1 MSDQQDQAQQPDPQA
16 GGFVDES
23 ANTAPEQQAPAAGN
37 NKKGAA
43 KKSNKGAELKANF
56 NAVFGH
62 GIGKFAL
69 IAAALVI
76 VVLGA
81 FAVRGFNGKSSPD
94 KEKAQVDVPGAPPA
108 KVSVDP
114 IDERE
119 AQRRAEITA
128 KEAEAAARKGQ
139 TYQPDFNP
147 AVVANQTPQQGQPG
161 YTQPTL
167 NVADTQQ
174 ARPGQPPVPPG
185 TQPGQAQPQP
195 VQITVPAGQSSANGG
210 AGAPNQQNQQQQAN
224 AQQQEEQRRQQAE
237 RDKQLAARD
246 KYVDQLRGGVK
257 DQVEELMG
265 GKGKD
270 GGIRGAGSYSVVSY
284 LPKQQTTAS
293 GASAT
298 AGGGDLSITPSAPS
312 ANKKPPIFKAG
323 KAIFATLDSEV
334 NTDDGGEVFA
344 TVHGGKYDG
353 AKLIG
358 KIEQAPRNIR
368 LRFSVLS
375 PQDDRPTLTINA
387 IAIREVD
394 AKQGVAETI
403 DNHTLER
410 YTALFA
416 GSILSGIGKA
426 AMQPQGETIVLPNGQ
441 VIVSQ
446 PQIDNKRIAMYA
458 LGEIG
463 INAGAEVR
471 KNFSQPPTYITPA
484 NKGIGVIFLTDV
496 QEK

>member
-23 ANTAPEQQAPAAGN
+23 ANAAPEQEAPATGT
-37 NKKGAA
+37 KKGAA
-43 KKSNKGAELKANF
+43 KKANKGAELKANF
-56 NAVFGH
+56 ASVFGH

-69 IAAALVI
+69 IAAVLVV
-76 VVLGA
+76 VVLVA
-81 FAVRGFNGKSSPD
+81 FAMRGFNSKPAAGKD
-94 KEKAQVDVPGAPPA
+94 TAQVDVPGAPAA
-108 KVSVDP
+108 KVNIDP

-128 KEAEAAARKGQ
+128 KEAEAASRKGQ

-147 AVVANQTPQQGQPG
+147 AVVANQAPQQGQPG
-161 YTQPTL
+161 YTQPQL
-167 NVADTQQ
+167 NVADAQQ

-185 TQPGQAQPQP
+185 TQPGQAPAPQQVP
-195 VQITVPAGQSSANGG
+195 ITVPAGQSSANGG
-210 AGAPNQQNQQQQAN
+210 AGVPNGQQAQQQAN

-257 DQVEELMG
+257 DQVEELLG
-265 GKGKD
+265 GKGKE
-270 GGIRGAGSYSVVSY
+270 GGIRGAGAYSIVSY
-284 LPKQQTTAS
+284 LPKQQAPAS
-293 GASAT
+293 GAA
-298 AGGGDLSITPSAPS
+298 AAAGGDLSITPSTPS

-368 LRFSVLS
+368 LRFSILS
-375 PQDDRPTLTINA
+375 PQDDRSSLTINA
-387 IAIREVD
+387 IAIREQD

-426 AMQPQGETIVLPNGQ
+426 AMQPQGDTIVLPNGQ

-446 PQIDNKRIAMYA
+446 PELTNKRIAMYA
-458 LGEIG
+458 LGEVG

-471 KNFSQPPTYITPA
+471 KSFSQPPTYITPA

-496 QEK
+496 NEK

>member
-1 MSDQQDQAQQPDPQA
+1 MSDQQDHAQQPDPQA
-16 GGFVDES
+16 SGFVDES
-23 ANTAPEQQAPAAGN
+23 ANTAPEQGATAAGTT
-37 NKKGAA
+37 A
-43 KKSNKGAELKANF
+43 KKANKGAELKANF
-56 NAVFGH
+56 MSVFGH

-69 IAAALVI
+69 IAVGLVV
-76 VVLGA
+76 VVLVA
-81 FAVRGFNGKSSPD
+81 VAVRGFNSKSAV

-119 AQRRAEITA
+119 AQRRAEQGA
-128 KEAEAAARKGQ
+128 KEAEVAARTGQ

-161 YTQPTL
+161 YTQPQL
-167 NVADTQQ
+167 NVADTQQTQ
-174 ARPGQPPVPPG
+174 ARPGQPPVPQVP
-185 TQPGQAQPQP
+185 
-195 VQITVPAGQSSANGG
+195 ITVPAGQSSANGG
-210 AGAPNQQNQQQQAN
+210 AGVPNGQQTQQQAN

-237 RDKQLAARD
+237 RDKQLAARE
-246 KYVDQLRGGVK
+246 KYVEQLRGGVK
-257 DQVEELMG
+257 DQVEELLG
-265 GKGKD
+265 GKGKE
-270 GGIRGAGSYSVVSY
+270 GGIRGTGAYSVVSY
-284 LPKQQTTAS
+284 LPKQQNAANV
-293 GASAT
+293 ASAT
-298 AGGGDLSITPSAPS
+298 TGSGDLSITPSA
-312 ANKKPPIFKAG
+312 NKKAPIFKAG

-368 LRFSVLS
+368 LRFSILS
-375 PQDDRPTLTINA
+375 PQDDRPTLTVNA
-387 IAIREVD
+387 IAIREED

-403 DNHTLER
+403 ENHTLER

-426 AMQPQGETIVLPNGQ
+426 AMQPQGNTVVLPNGQ
-441 VIVSQ
+441 LIVQNSEMT
-446 PQIDNKRIAMYA
+446 NKRIAMYA
-458 LGEIG
+458 LGDVG

-471 KNFSQPPTYITPA
+471 KNFSQPPTYKTPA

-496 QEK
+496 NEK

>member
-1 MSDQQDQAQQPDPQA
+1 MSDQQQA
-16 GGFVDES
+16 GGVVDES
-23 ANTAPEQQAPAAGN
+23 ANTAPEEQQAPAAGN

-81 FAVRGFNGKSSPD
+81 LAVRGFNSKPSAD
-94 KEKAQVDVPGAPPA
+94 KDEAQVDVPGAPPA

-119 AQRRAEITA
+119 AQRRAEIAA

-147 AVVANQTPQQGQPG
+147 AVVANQAPQPGQPG
-161 YTQPTL
+161 YIQPAL
-167 NVADTQQ
+167 NIPDTQQ

-185 TQPGQAQPQP
+185 TQPGQAQQQP

-210 AGAPNQQNQQQQAN
+210 AGAPNQQNQQQAN

-237 RDKQLAARD
+237 LDKQLAARD
-246 KYVDQLRGGVK
+246 KYVDQLRSGVK
-257 DQVEELMG
+257 EQVEELLG

-284 LPKQQTTAS
+284 LPKQSTAS

-368 LRFSVLS
+368 LRFSILS
-375 PQDDRPTLTINA
+375 PQDDRPTLNINA
-387 IAIREVD
+387 IAIREQD

-410 YTALFA
+410 YMALFA

-446 PQIDNKRIAMYA
+446 PEMSDKRIAMYA
-458 LGEIG
+458 LGEVG

-471 KNFSQPPTYITPA
+471 KSFSKPPTYITPA
-484 NKGIGVIFLTDV
+484 NKGIGVIFLSDV
-496 QEK
+496 NEK